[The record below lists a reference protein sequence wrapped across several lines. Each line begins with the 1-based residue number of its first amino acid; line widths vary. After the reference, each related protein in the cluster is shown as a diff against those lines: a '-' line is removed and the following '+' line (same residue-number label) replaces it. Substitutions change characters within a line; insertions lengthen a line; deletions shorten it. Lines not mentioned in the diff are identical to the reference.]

1 MRGEFIGVNGER
13 MYMAA
18 HFDRRGRPF
27 RDLRISVT
35 DRCNMRCDYCMPA
48 DVFDAN
54 HDFLPR
60 SDLLTFEEIDE
71 VVNSLISHGL
81 KKVRITGGEP
91 LLRRDLDVLIRM
103 LSKHP
108 LDLALTTNG
117 LLFSKC
123 ATDLADAGLSR
134 VTFSLDS
141 LDPVTFERITG
152 KPGNSI
158 HRIIEGIEMAVT
170 LGLSPVRINSVIRR
184 GVNEADIERLI
195 ERFRHLPVALRFIEF
210 MDVGNHNRWDLA
222 SVVPSEEIRQLVQ
235 ERWNLHQMSPL
246 HTGQVAQ
253 HWSLDSDT
261 GFEVGFI
268 SSVTEPFCGDCNRAR
283 LSADGHIYTCLFA
296 TSGHDLRPVLR
307 NPEGLETVAERFHKI
322 WSEREDR
329 YSELRAQPRSST
341 AIYLPRVEM
350 SYIGG

>member
-13 MYMAA
+13 MYMAV

-71 VVNSLISHGL
+71 VVTSLISHGL

-123 ATDLADAGLSR
+123 AKCCFPMTLNYRRLFWGVGSQLPTWKSSR
-134 VTFSLDS
+134 IQLHSLC
-141 LDPVTFERITG
+141 
-152 KPGNSI
+152 
-158 HRIIEGIEMAVT
+158 
-170 LGLSPVRINSVIRR
+170 
-184 GVNEADIERLI
+184 
-195 ERFRHLPVALRFIEF
+195 FR
-210 MDVGNHNRWDLA
+210 D
-222 SVVPSEEIRQLVQ
+222 
-235 ERWNLHQMSPL
+235 
-246 HTGQVAQ
+246 
-253 HWSLDSDT
+253 
-261 GFEVGFI
+261 
-268 SSVTEPFCGDCNRAR
+268 
-283 LSADGHIYTCLFA
+283 
-296 TSGHDLRPVLR
+296 
-307 NPEGLETVAERFHKI
+307 
-322 WSEREDR
+322 
-329 YSELRAQPRSST
+329 
-341 AIYLPRVEM
+341 
-350 SYIGG
+350 

>member
-1 MRGEFIGVNGER
+1 MG
-13 MYMAA
+13 AQ
-18 HFDRRGRPF
+18 FDRRGRPF

-54 HDFLPR
+54 HEFLPR
-60 SDLLTFEEIDE
+60 SDLLTFEEIEE
-71 VVNSLISHGL
+71 VVISLIPHGL

-91 LLRRDLDVLIRM
+91 LLRRNLEVLIRM
-103 LSKHP
+103 LSKHS

-117 LLFSKC
+117 LLFTSR
-123 ATDLADAGLSR
+123 AEALANAGLNR

-152 KPGNSI
+152 KSGHSI
-158 HRIIEGIEMAVT
+158 QRIIEGIEKAVT

-195 ERFRHLPVALRFIEF
+195 ERFQHLPVALRFIEF

-222 SVVPSEEIRQLVQ
+222 SVVPSEEIRKHVE
-235 ERWNLHQMSPL
+235 ERWVLQPTPSLHS
-246 HTGQVAQ
+246 GQVAQ

-283 LSADGHIYTCLFA
+283 LSANGHIYTCLFA

-307 NPEGLETVAERFHKI
+307 NPEGLETVIEQFHTI

-329 YSELRAQPRSST
+329 YSELRAQPRSPT

>member
-1 MRGEFIGVNGER
+1 
-13 MYMAA
+13 MAA
-18 HFDRRGRPF
+18 LFDIRSRPF

-71 VVNSLISHGL
+71 VVTSLIPHGL

-91 LLRRDLDVLIRM
+91 LLRRNLDILIRM

-117 LLFSKC
+117 LLFPSR
-123 ATDLADAGLSR
+123 AVALVDAGLNR

-141 LDPVTFERITG
+141 LDPAIFEKITG
-152 KPGNSI
+152 KSGDLIPQ
-158 HRIIEGIEMAVT
+158 IIEGIEMAVT

-184 GVNEADIERLI
+184 GVNEEDIERLI
-195 ERFRHLPVALRFIEF
+195 ERFSHLPVALRFIEF
-210 MDVGNHNRWDLA
+210 MDVGNHNRWNLA
-222 SVVPSEEIRQLVQ
+222 SVVPSKEIHRLVQ
-235 ERWNLHQMSPL
+235 ERWDLHQVPSL
-246 HTGQVAQ
+246 HHGQVAQ
-253 HWSLDSDT
+253 HWSMNSDT
-261 GFEVGFI
+261 GFKVGFI

-283 LSADGHIYTCLFA
+283 LSANGHLYTCLFA

-307 NPEGLETVAERFHKI
+307 DSEGFETVSERFHTI
-322 WSEREDR
+322 WSERDDR
-329 YSELRAQPRSST
+329 YSELRAQPKSST
-341 AIYLPRVEM
+341 TIHLPRVEM

>member
-1 MRGEFIGVNGER
+1 
-13 MYMAA
+13 MAA
-18 HFDRRGRPF
+18 LFDRRGRSF

-60 SDLLTFEEIDE
+60 SDLLTFEEINE
-71 VVNSLISHGL
+71 VVTSLIPHGL
-81 KKVRITGGEP
+81 KKIRITGGEP

-103 LSKHP
+103 LAKHP

-117 LLFSKC
+117 LLFPSR
-123 ATDLADAGLSR
+123 AVTLADAGLNR

-141 LDPVTFERITG
+141 LDPDIFEKITG
-152 KPGNSI
+152 KSGDSI
-158 HRIIEGIEMAVT
+158 HRIIDGIEMAVT

-184 GVNEADIERLI
+184 GVNEEDIERLI

-222 SVVPSEEIRQLVQ
+222 SVVPSEEIRRLVKD
-235 ERWNLHQMSPL
+235 RWDIQQIPSL
-246 HTGQVAQ
+246 HTGQVAK

-307 NPEGLETVAERFHKI
+307 NPDCLEAITERFQTI
-322 WSEREDR
+322 WSDREDR

-341 AIYLPRVEM
+341 TIHLPRVEM